1 MARRTV
7 SRRTRL
13 LLQRISA
20 GLLVLVVVPILVT
33 FGTMTEEAGSIVV
46 GQPAP
51 RTVVAT
57 RFVRQVDQEATA
69 RARQQA
75 REAVSATL
83 VSDLGA
89 QRQMVDDVRELFNLI
104 EDARREVPDVI
115 QEAPSTDP
123 ESGEVTTPAAIATT
137 RPPTDTEQIEL
148 LSGQTELLAP
158 ERLRDLVELSP
169 ADLRVV
175 ESEAVELAQD
185 LAREQITA
193 GNERDA
199 VDDFL
204 DRELALRDLPT
215 DMAEDVIRPLF
226 RSVVR
231 PTVQVDTEA
240 TDRERDAQEARVE
253 EVAQSFQADEP
264 IIRVG
269 QIVEPLQEAALRE
282 LQLLGLDNDG
292 PIQTAV
298 RVFAVLAIATLAI
311 LAFLWRMQPA
321 VWASGRKILVL
332 AALVTGHGLF
342 VALATY
348 LTNAATSSWW
358 YVVPAGA
365 IAMLAAILITP
376 WVGLATVLTSTTLVL
391 VTFPSEPGLAVFTA
405 ASVIVSVPFVM
416 RLSSR
421 AELRS
426 AVLRGALLYPLLAA
440 VTEAVFGTFE
450 DVPTAMLAAA
460 FNTVATILLV
470 QGMLPFMEQLFRLPT
485 ITALLDLADRN
496 HPLLRELE
504 QKAMG
509 SYNHSVAVA
518 SLVERACREI
528 GADALLGSV
537 AALYHDIGK
546 VRRPHFFIE
555 NQRGIANPHDE
566 LEPQVSALIIQ
577 DHVKDGV
584 AMAREYKLPPEVVA
598 CIGSHH
604 GTMLVSFFYRQALE
618 AATEGEEVDEN
629 VFRYDGAK
637 PRSRE
642 AAVLLLADCCEATT
656 RSMTMSSGTMDQDK
670 IEAVVDRLLQERLD
684 DAQFA
689 ESELTFADLYKVR
702 DSIVDALVGIYHPR
716 IAYPDAP
723 KAKA

>member
-7 SRRTRL
+7 SRSTRL
-13 LLQRISA
+13 LLQRIGA
-20 GLLVLVVVPILVT
+20 GLLVLVVVPLLVT
-33 FGTMTEEAGSIVV
+33 FGTMTDDAGTIVV

-51 RTVVAT
+51 RTVPAT
-57 RFVRQVDQEATA
+57 SFVREVDPEATA
-69 RARQQA
+69 LARQQA
-75 REAVSATL
+75 REAVTAKF
-83 VSDLGA
+83 VDDLEA
-89 QRQMVDDVRELFNLI
+89 QRAMVDDVRELFNKI
-104 EDARREVPDVI
+104 EDARRPVPDVV
-115 QEAPSTDP
+115 AVDPSTDP
-123 ESGEVTTPAAIATT
+123 ETGEVTTPDPVETT
-137 RPPTDTEQIEL
+137 RPPTDTEQVQL
-148 LSGQTELLAP
+148 LSGQTDLLAP

-175 ESEAVELAQD
+175 ETEAVELAQD
-185 LAREQITA
+185 LARESITS
-193 GNERDA
+193 GNEQDD
-199 VDDFL
+199 VNDFL
-204 DRELALRDLPT
+204 DRELALRSLPN
-215 DMAEDVIRPLF
+215 DMAEDVIRPMF
-226 RSVVR
+226 RAVVR
-231 PTVQVDTEA
+231 ATVQVDTEQ
-240 TDRERDAQEARVE
+240 TDRDRDAAAARVE
-253 EVAQSFQADEP
+253 EVAETFQAGEP
-264 IIRVG
+264 IITAG
-269 QIVEPLQEAALRE
+269 QVVEQLQFDALRE

-292 PIQTAV
+292 PYETVV
-298 RVFAVLAIATLAI
+298 RVFAVLAVATLAL

-321 VWASGRKILVL
+321 VWASGRKLLVL
-332 AALVTGHGLF
+332 ASVIAGHGFF
-342 VALATY
+342 VALAAYITG
-348 LTNAATSSWW
+348 TTASPWW

-365 IAMLAAILITP
+365 VAMLAAILVTP
-376 WVGLATVLTSTTLVL
+376 WVGVATVMTSTTLVL
-391 VTFPSEPGLAVFTA
+391 VTFPGEPGLAVFTA

-426 AVLRGALLYPLLAA
+426 AVLRAALLYPLLAA
-440 VTEAVFGTFE
+440 VTESVFGSFE
-450 DVPTAMLAAA
+450 DVPIAMLAAV

-618 AATEGEEVDEN
+618 AAKDGEEVDEN
-629 VFRYDGAK
+629 VFRYDGSK

-656 RSMTMSSGTMDQDK
+656 RSMTMTSGTMDQDK

-689 ESELTFADLYKVR
+689 ESELTFADLYRVR
-702 DSIVDALVGIYHPR
+702 DSIVDGLVGIYHPR
-716 IAYPDAP
+716 IAYPETPAK
-723 KAKA
+723 KA